1 MADSKIAT
9 DLYAMAEK
17 DRRSARILL
26 DADGD
31 NEVVCF
37 HCQQAVEKAFKG
49 YLVSQTGM
57 LQDGHNLSRLVLKAM
72 QFEPGF
78 QQHKKDAAFLNSY
91 YMETR
96 YPSDDPMIIC
106 KEDVVEC
113 MEIMER
119 ILIFVEE
126 SGKPSL

>member
-1 MADSKIAT
+1 MS
-9 DLYAMAEK
+9 EK

-57 LQDGHNLSRLVLKAM
+57 LQDGHNLSKLVQKAM
-72 QFEPGF
+72 QYEPGF
-78 QQHKKDAAFLNSY
+78 QQYKKDAAFLNSY

-96 YPSDDPMIIC
+96 YPSDDPMLISR
-106 KEDVVEC
+106 EDVMEC
-113 MEIMER
+113 IRIMDR
-119 ILIFVEE
+119 ILLVVRQA
-126 SGKPSL
+126 